1 MVAVALESILTC
13 HTRVAL
19 QVLGAVAVDPWILD
33 GIGVGASGTGPDRLG
48 AGVHCCLFLRHEHLA
63 GACGS
68 WVLLLLCVCVH
79 RHPPMPHTA
88 RPQGKPEEIIPN
100 LKQNVWAAMLV
111 NWKLWPAANFINFKF
126 VPPQLQV
133 LFANFVALIWNF
145 YLSWATSRQVDVT
158 ERAIEQ

>member
-1 MVAVALESILTC
+1 MLARLALDQTVWAPVFIAVFFSAMSILQV
-13 HTRVAL
+13 RVG
-19 QVLGAVAVDPWILD
+19 LG
-33 GIGVGASGTGPDRLG
+33 
-48 AGVHCCLFLRHEHLA
+48 CC
-63 GACGS
+63 C
-68 WVLLLLCVCVH
+68 CVCAH